1 MTDRASFFEDLSAE
15 VEIPSEGTLSR
26 VVYKND
32 RIRVVVFA
40 FDTGQ
45 ELSEHTAAVPAVI
58 QVLRGRLE
66 LTLGSDEMTATPGAW
81 VHMPAKLPHSLRATE
96 PSVVVLTMLPGG

>member
-26 VVYKND
+26 VVYKDD
-32 RIRVVVFA
+32 RIRVGVFA
-40 FDTGQ
+40 FDTDQ
-45 ELSEHTAAVPAVI
+45 ELSEHTAAVPAVL
-58 QVLRGRLE
+58 QVLRGRFE
-66 LTLGSDEMTATPGAW
+66 LTLGADELTATPGAW

-96 PSVVVLTMLPGG
+96 PSVMVLTMLSGG